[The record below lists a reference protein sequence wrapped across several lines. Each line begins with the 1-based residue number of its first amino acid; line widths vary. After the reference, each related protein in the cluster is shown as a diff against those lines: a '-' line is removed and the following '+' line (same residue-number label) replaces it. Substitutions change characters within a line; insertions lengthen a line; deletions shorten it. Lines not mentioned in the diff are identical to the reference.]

1 MKPSLR
7 TWALLA
13 LALLLVLANLW
24 VRRGRQAEAPP
35 TVAAVPADQ
44 ARRIELSDSIEKV
57 VLEPSP
63 EGGWRIVAP
72 VSAPADMPTV
82 EALLEVFAEPLTMD
96 VRVDEGNL
104 DTYGLE
110 PGKGMVVELWA
121 QGEEPVASLTVG
133 LDAPGGSS
141 FVRLSGSEA
150 IYRARVGG
158 RERYSAN
165 VSHWRNRDL
174 LRFERQEVVSMR
186 WEQDQREPILLERP
200 PVGLDQLG
208 PWALEP
214 AAPWPLDQAF
224 LDATVDRLVGMRAEE
239 VLTAD
244 FAGGFEPPVVR
255 VRFQLRDGRT
265 PVLELGRRAHA
276 EAAFVRIEGEDAV
289 FRVPRRDILAL
300 LAEREDLRERKLL
313 SFAPEDLDTMTW
325 EEGGR
330 QVIVRQLPAEGRW
343 EALSPAGRD
352 LDVERLNLVVRG
364 LAELRGDRVLDGLS
378 PGAAGLS
385 PPGASL
391 VLTMIDGRSLA
402 LDIGAPLPDRT
413 ESPARAVRAS
423 GRPEVMELR
432 ELLIDRLRASFP
444 DP

>member
-1 MKPSLR
+1 MKPSAR

-13 LALLLVLANLW
+13 LTLLLVVANLW
-24 VRRGRQAEAPP
+24 VRRSPEGDTTP
-35 TVAAVPADQ
+35 TLPAIALDQ
-44 ARRIELSDSIEKV
+44 ARRIELSDSVEKL
-57 VLEPSP
+57 VLERVD

-72 VSAPADMPTV
+72 VSAPADQPTV
-82 EALLEVFAEPLTMD
+82 DALLEVFSQPLPMD

-110 PGKGMVVELWA
+110 PGKGVVVELWA
-121 QGEEPVASLTVG
+121 QGEAPVASLTIG
-133 LDAPGGSS
+133 ADAPGGSS

-158 RERYSAN
+158 RESYSAN

-174 LRFERQEVVSMR
+174 LRFERPDVVSMR
-186 WEQDQREPILLERP
+186 WEQDQRDPILLERP

-214 AAPWPLDQAF
+214 AAPWPLDQGF
-224 LDATVDRLVGMRAEE
+224 LDAVVDRLVGMRAEE
-239 VLTAD
+239 VLTSD
-244 FAGGFEPPVVR
+244 FAGGFDPPVVR

-300 LAEREDLRERKLL
+300 LAERDDFRERRLL
-313 SFAPEDLDTMTW
+313 SFAPEDLDTMSW
-325 EEGGR
+325 EEGGQQR
-330 QVIVRQLPAEGRW
+330 IVRQLPSEGRW
-343 EALSPAGRD
+343 ESLSPAGRE
-352 LDVERLNLVVRG
+352 LDVERLNLVSRA
-364 LAELRGDRVLDGLS
+364 LAELRGDRVLEGLS
-378 PGAAGLS
+378 PAEAGLS
-385 PPGASL
+385 TPTARL
-391 VLTMIDGRSLA
+391 VLTMIDGRSLS
-402 LDIGAPLPDRT
+402 LEIGAALPDRA

-432 ELLIDRLRASFP
+432 EVLIERLRTSFP
-444 DP
+444 AP